1 MKSILYLTVSLI
13 ISNRSNGQLSIDS
26 LYGTMKK
33 NIPTETIENS
43 GYKEL
48 TFYNELENSTYQ
60 FTVDKK
66 GDVSENIWGSC
77 LLITKMDSIGRP
89 IEKRTYG
96 KEGNLF
102 GADSPPVIKIKYID
116 LERIKQTDYYNSNLS
131 FVERIEV
138 FYDSIG
144 REIAL
149 IGYDENL
156 KMTTKQTTEYVD
168 IENARIKKFYN
179 SNNQLTENDCGVSI
193 WYTRT
198 NKPNGFEI
206 ERRYLDKN
214 SILVD
219 CTHEDPELKYA
230 YNVAV
235 QIGNSNEWKMTYY
248 TKKGK
253 IVREFVFKTE

>member
-1 MKSILYLTVSLI
+1 MKNT
-13 ISNRSNGQLSIDS
+13 
-26 LYGTMKK
+26 
-33 NIPTETIENS
+33 IPTEIIENS
-43 GYKEL
+43 GFKEL
-48 TFYNELENSTYQ
+48 TFYNEFENSTYQ

-66 GDVSENIWGSC
+66 GNISDNIWGSC
-77 LLITKMDSIGRP
+77 LIISKMDSTGRP
-89 IEKRTYG
+89 IEKRTFG

-102 GADSPPVIKIKYID
+102 GADSPPVIKIKYMD

-131 FVERIEV
+131 FAERIEV

-144 REIAL
+144 RETTL
-149 IGYDENL
+149 IGYDKNL
-156 KMTTKQTTEYVD
+156 KMTTKHTTEYVD
-168 IENARIKKFYN
+168 IENATIKKFYN

-198 NKPNGFEI
+198 NKPNGFEV

-235 QIGNSNEWKMTYY
+235 QIGNSQEWKMRYY

-253 IVREFVFKTE
+253 IVREFIFETE